1 MKHSFIKKC
10 LGAHTTPFINFDL
23 NPKEYYTNK
32 FVIGFDFEK
41 ISDEGRFFSG
51 YSTKRGEHLQLQM
64 KGLKDVTDVYI
75 LINHTTV
82 LKLYDMGAD
91 VEE

>member
-1 MKHSFIKKC
+1 MKV
-10 LGAHTTPFINFDL
+10 A
-23 NPKEYYTNK
+23 
-32 FVIGFDFEK
+32 
-41 ISDEGRFFSG
+41 FSVDIQQ
-51 YSTKRGEHLQLQM
+51 KRAEHLQLQM
-64 KGLKDVTDVYI
+64 KGLAGVTDVYI